1 MQRALVVA
9 FALVVSSGCG
19 KKDKDKAAPSG
30 KPSDLAES
38 ATKDIADLKAAITAK
53 NTNRGY
59 AICSVANTSML
70 RLKSAEPALAAELT
84 KLCTREVPL
93 VEMNRALERLE
104 EARKLKPTG
113 AIMEC
118 TGLKNY
124 KKPLEKGGFGADPEV
139 VALETRWLAAC
150 PK

>member
-1 MQRALVVA
+1 MIHKRNHQGDRIRPRFGPKIVH
-9 FALVVSSGCG
+9 GG
-19 KKDKDKAAPSG
+19 TPWGKDKYIGGRDLVSPS
-30 KPSDLAES
+30 
-38 ATKDIADLKAAITAK
+38 
-53 NTNRGY
+53 
-59 AICSVANTSML
+59 
-70 RLKSAEPALAAELT
+70 EPALAAELT